1 MLDRRPRRHEKP
13 VHELKSQAEGGKRNS
28 TTIIPFPERRKEVSP
43 WDEIFG
49 TEDGAG
55 ATGEPLEAQP
65 NSKLE
70 ILPPEKL
77 VLGAAVVVA
86 AILIGLL
93 LLLLMVDGRPS

>member
-1 MLDRRPRRHEKP
+1 MHDRRPRRHEKTFQQ
-13 VHELKSQAEGGKRNS
+13 LKSQAEGGKRNA
-28 TTIIPFPERRKEVSP
+28 TIIPFPKRRKEVSP

-77 VLGAAVVVA
+77 LLGAAVVVA
-86 AILIGLL
+86 AILMGLL
-93 LLLLMVDGRPS
+93 LLLLLVDGRPS